1 MGGVQQSPGGGRA
14 GRAGS
19 RGTTDVGRLAFVA
32 LGLAM
37 TVACVAGDS
46 ASSRSGVVLVV
57 ERISAPGPGTAG
69 GTNRTFVESDVVTG
83 GVVIQDTALATLRL
97 VAKDP
102 GAATNPAAPSG
113 VQFAAIDRY
122 RVRYVRSDGRD
133 APGIDV
139 PHPWEGVLT
148 LTTSFDGRTGEFVLV
163 PASAKAEERAS
174 STPWPTSPSPG
185 ATTPAPG
192 SKRSVRSRSSSPTGP
207 TPGRRRGEP
216 MRPPARGRR
225 TDAAGEA
232 EVARAAPGA
241 GRGGR
246 SS

>member
-163 PASAKAEERAS
+163 PASAKIEPPLVALREGGGEGVIDALAYVTFSGRDHAGARIEAVGAITVQFADWSDTGAAS
-174 STPWPTSPSPG
+174 
-185 ATTPAPG
+185 
-192 SKRSVRSRSSSPTGP
+192 R
-207 TPGRRRGEP
+207 
-216 MRPPARGRR
+216 
-225 TDAAGEA
+225 
-232 EVARAAPGA
+232 
-241 GRGGR
+241 
-246 SS
+246 